1 MTFISIKRNG
11 AKTELEEDCAVQ
23 HCPHYTI
30 SKVNCQ
36 NNIILTIYFTNCVV
50 RAMLYSTVFF

>member
-23 HCPHYTI
+23 HCPDYTI
-30 SKVNCQ
+30 SKVNVQ
-36 NNIILTIYFTNCVV
+36 KNKTKPRDDELGDRIPHT
-50 RAMLYSTVFF
+50 